1 MGTHENN
8 NRFIDL
14 GLSVLWSATN
24 LRATCSQ
31 QMGVYHALA
40 LPCEL
45 SSKGISSDNPDQ
57 QHVQVQQQAWRKP
70 SREEFEELFLC
81 CDLYWG
87 EYLGATGLTT
97 VSRVYPNRYIF
108 FPTTGWR
115 DLDGTIRD
123 DDKCFYWT
131 GDPYEYDSHFAWGF
145 QFDEKHKQCLYK
157 YTGYGY
163 CIRPVLERNNINNE

>member
-1 MGTHENN
+1 MSVHENN

-40 LPCEL
+40 LPSEL
-45 SSKGISSDNPDQ
+45 SSKSISSDNRDEQ
-57 QHVQVQQQAWRKP
+57 QVQEQAWRKP
-70 SREEFEELFLC
+70 TRAEFEELFLC
-81 CDLYWG
+81 CDLFWG
-87 EYLGATGLTT
+87 EYLGVTGLTA

-108 FPTTGWR
+108 LPSTGWR

-123 DDKCFYWT
+123 EDKCFYWT
-131 GDPYEYDSHFAWGF
+131 GDPYQYDNHFAWAF
-145 QFDEKHKQCLYK
+145 RFDEQQKHCINR
-157 YTGYGY
+157 YTGYGF
-163 CIRPVLERNNINNE
+163 CIRPVLEREHTNHE